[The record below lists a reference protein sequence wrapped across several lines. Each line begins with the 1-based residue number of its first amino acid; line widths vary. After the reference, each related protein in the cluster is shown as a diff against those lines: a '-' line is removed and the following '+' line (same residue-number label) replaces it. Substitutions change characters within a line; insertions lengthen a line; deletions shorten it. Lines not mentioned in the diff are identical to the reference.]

1 MELLVVAALCT
12 LLAILGPWIGAD
24 SRVPGGWTPTE
35 PDEKIWPDPARSPD
49 REARITLQHR

>member
-24 SRVPGGWTPTE
+24 SRVSGGWTPTE
-35 PDEKIWPDPARSPD
+35 PGEKIWPDQARSPD
-49 REARITLQHR
+49 REARTTLQHR